1 MPIGTPADPVAS
13 DVELNNPVPKAVID
27 TQKGIDSRLTVLERS
42 GNAEL
47 VRQIRWLYD
56 NLPGGPYPYPPP

>member
-1 MPIGTPADPVAS
+1 MPIGVPADPVAS
-13 DVELNNPVPKAVID
+13 DVELNNPVPHAVID
-27 TQKGIDSRLTVLERS
+27 KQRSIDDRLTVLERTAS
-42 GNAEL
+42 AEL

>member
-1 MPIGTPADPVAS
+1 MGIGDLPLSVDSETGV
-13 DVELNNPVPKAVID
+13 NNPVTRTGEDGLNRTDA
-27 TQKGIDSRLTVLERS
+27 RLTVLERA

-47 VRQIRWLYD
+47 VRQIRWLYE

>member
-1 MPIGTPADPVAS
+1 MGIGDPPLPVDS
-13 DVELNNPVPKAVID
+13 DTEVNNPVPRSGD
-27 TQKGIDSRLTVLERS
+27 DSHNKVDDRLTVLERS
-42 GNAEL
+42 ANTEL

>member
-1 MPIGTPADPVAS
+1 MGLGDPPTPVAS
-13 DVELNNPVPKAVID
+13 SVEINNPTPQAVVD
-27 TQKGIDSRLTVLERS
+27 TQTRIGDRLTVLERS

-56 NLPGGPYPYPPP
+56 FLGQPYPPP

>member
-1 MPIGTPADPVAS
+1 MGIGDAPLPVAS
-13 DVELNNPVPKAVID
+13 DTEINNPVPQVTVD
-27 TQKGIDSRLTVLERS
+27 TTKKLDTRLTVLERS

>member
-1 MPIGTPADPVAS
+1 MGIGDPATPVAS
-13 DVELNNPVPKAVID
+13 TTGANNPTPQAVVDQQKTID
-27 TQKGIDSRLTVLERS
+27 ERLKVLERTS
-42 GNAEL
+42 SAEL